1 MNSEPS
7 RRVDDGEE
15 KGRGKKPGRGKLE
28 GRRSGGLRIE
38 LDVEPREEVELQT
51 EPGRLKVQEQP
62 REGMRKKR
70 EAAGGGP
77 SGSRRRAAGSDRSP
91 FEPGGERR
99 KERRMRSSTGRGSEI
114 EKKMQQAEAWLQS
127 RRWVEASVM
136 GGHLDDAGREGRV
149 RRVTERES
157 HSFETKWLERGM
169 CERALVGALVS
180 RSGRH
185 RMAPLRIASGRNPPN
200 TAPRTK
206 KYQRVKRSALRPSA
220 AALRLLR

>member
-1 MNSEPS
+1 MAK
-7 RRVDDGEE
+7 RRAAGRNPGEASWRAA
-15 KGRGKKPGRGKLE
+15 GAAD
-28 GRRSGGLRIE
+28 SGSSLM
-38 LDVEPREEVELQT
+38 EPREAVELQT

-70 EAAGGGP
+70 EAAGGSP

-99 KERRMRSSTGRGSEI
+99 KERGMRSSTGRGSEI
-114 EKKMQQAEAWLQS
+114 EKKLQQAAAWLQS
-127 RRWVEASVM
+127 RRWVEASAM

-157 HSFETKWLERGM
+157 HSFETKWLKRGM

-185 RMAPLRIASGRNPPN
+185 RMAPLQIAYSMLRAVTPQTQLRELYEFATTPPV
-200 TAPRTK
+200 R
-206 KYQRVKRSALRPSA
+206 RV
-220 AALRLLR
+220 

>member
-7 RRVDDGEE
+7 RRADGGEE
-15 KGRGKKPGRGKLE
+15 EGRGKKPGRGKLE

-38 LDVEPREEVELQT
+38 PDVKREAVELQT

-62 REGMRKKR
+62 REGMRKKI
-70 EAAGGGP
+70 EAAGGSP
-77 SGSRRRAAGSDRSP
+77 SGSGGRAAGSDRSP

-114 EKKMQQAEAWLQS
+114 EKKLQQAAAWLQS
-127 RRWVEASVM
+127 RRWVEASAM

-157 HSFETKWLERGM
+157 HSFETKWLKRGM

-185 RMAPLRIASGRNPPN
+185 RMAPLQIAYSMLRAVTPQTQLRELYEFATTPPV
-200 TAPRTK
+200 R
-206 KYQRVKRSALRPSA
+206 RV
-220 AALRLLR
+220 